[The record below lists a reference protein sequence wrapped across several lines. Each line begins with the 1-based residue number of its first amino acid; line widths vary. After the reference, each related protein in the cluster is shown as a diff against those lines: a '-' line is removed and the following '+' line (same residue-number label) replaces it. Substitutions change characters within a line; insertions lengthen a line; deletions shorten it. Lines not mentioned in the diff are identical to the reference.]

1 MLLLCAIG
9 DIRAVSRGRDPRGRP
24 ARAYPAGRT
33 GRSRRA
39 DEDRAA
45 SRQSGQGSGR
55 VDAWRTPTTTVAS
68 KDVDASSG
76 RTDAPEGQ
84 LRSTRATDLCRSLQA

>member
-39 DEDRAA
+39 DEDPGWIKAVW
-45 SRQSGQGSGR
+45 SGVGARRRMAHANNDRREQR
-55 VDAWRTPTTTVAS
+55 R
-68 KDVDASSG
+68 
-76 RTDAPEGQ
+76 RCE
-84 LRSTRATDLCRSLQA
+84 LRENGCA